1 MHCIGKQKNSR
12 SGNKFEMFKS
22 QWYVLRKV
30 EGVKRIPAIYFM
42 LIFAYKGFRKYIK

>member
-1 MHCIGKQKNSR
+1 MHCIGKQKFSFV
-12 SGNKFEMFKS
+12 NKFEMFKS